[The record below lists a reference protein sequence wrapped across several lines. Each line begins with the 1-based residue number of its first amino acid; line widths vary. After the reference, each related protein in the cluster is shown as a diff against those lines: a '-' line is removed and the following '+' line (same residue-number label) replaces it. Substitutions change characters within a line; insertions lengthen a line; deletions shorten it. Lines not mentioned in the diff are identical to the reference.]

1 MYICDVMAVDKE
13 ELYKKAVQV
22 LEDDKSI
29 VFIEDLVSFLPCV
42 KSSFYKHFPLDSNE
56 MNDFKEIIENNKI
69 NQKRQ
74 LRKKWFDNDNATLQ
88 LALYK
93 LMANNDERE
102 RLNTSYNKTDVTSQ
116 GESINVISLGSGTK
130 PE

>member
-1 MYICDVMAVDKE
+1 MN
-13 ELYKKAVQV
+13 ELNKDDLYNKAMQV
-22 LEDDKSI
+22 LENDKEI

-42 KSSFYKHFPLDSNE
+42 KSSFYKHFPIDSNE
-56 MNDFKEIIENNKI
+56 MNNFKEIIENNKI

-93 LMANNDERE
+93 LIATNDERE
-102 RLNTSYNKTDVTSQ
+102 RLQTNYNKTDVTSQ
-116 GESINVISLGSGTK
+116 GESLNLKDLVKFGD
-130 PE
+130 

>member
-1 MYICDVMAVDKE
+1 MN
-13 ELYKKAVQV
+13 ELNKDDLYNKAMQV
-22 LEDDKSI
+22 LENDKEI

-42 KSSFYKHFPLDSNE
+42 KSSFYKHFPIDSNE
-56 MNDFKEIIENNKI
+56 MNNFKEIIENNKI

-74 LRKKWFDNDNATLQ
+74 LRKKWFNNDNATLQ

-93 LMANNDERE
+93 LIATNDERE
-102 RLNTSYNKTDVTSQ
+102 RLQTNYNKTDVTSQ
-116 GESINVISLGSGTK
+116 GESINIISLGSGTK

>member
-1 MYICDVMAVDKE
+1 MAVDKE

-116 GESINVISLGSGTK
+116 GESINLKDLVKFGD
-130 PE
+130 

>member
-1 MYICDVMAVDKE
+1 MN
-13 ELYKKAVQV
+13 ELNKDDLYNKAMQV
-22 LEDDKSI
+22 LENDKEI

-42 KSSFYKHFPLDSNE
+42 KSSFYKHFPIDSNE
-56 MNDFKEIIENNKI
+56 MNVFKEIIENNKI

-93 LMANNDERE
+93 LIATDDERE
-102 RLNTSYNKTDVTSQ
+102 KLQTNYNKTDVTSQ
-116 GESINVISLGSGTK
+116 GESINIISLGSGTK

>member
-1 MYICDVMAVDKE
+1 MN
-13 ELYKKAVQV
+13 ELNKDDLYNKAMQV
-22 LEDDKSI
+22 LENDKEI

-42 KSSFYKHFPLDSNE
+42 KSSFYKHFPINSNE
-56 MNDFKEIIENNKI
+56 MNVFKEIIENNKI

-93 LMANNDERE
+93 LIATNDERE

-116 GESINVISLGSGTK
+116 GESLNLKDLVKFGD
-130 PE
+130 

>member
-1 MYICDVMAVDKE
+1 MN
-13 ELYKKAVQV
+13 ELNKDDLYNKAMQV
-22 LEDDKSI
+22 LENDKEI

-42 KSSFYKHFPLDSNE
+42 KSSFYKHFPIDSNE
-56 MNDFKEIIENNKI
+56 MNVFKEIIENNKI

-93 LMANNDERE
+93 LIATNDERE
-102 RLNTSYNKTDVTSQ
+102 KLQTNYNKTDVTSQ
-116 GESINVISLGSGTK
+116 GESINIISLGSGTK

>member
-1 MYICDVMAVDKE
+1 
-13 ELYKKAVQV
+13 
-22 LEDDKSI
+22 
-29 VFIEDLVSFLPCV
+29 
-42 KSSFYKHFPLDSNE
+42 
-56 MNDFKEIIENNKI
+56 MNVFKEIIENNKI

-93 LMANNDERE
+93 LIATNDERE

-116 GESINVISLGSGTK
+116 GESLNLKDLVKFGD
-130 PE
+130 

>member
-1 MYICDVMAVDKE
+1 MN
-13 ELYKKAVQV
+13 ELNKDDLYNKAMQV
-22 LEDDKSI
+22 LENDKEI

-42 KSSFYKHFPLDSNE
+42 KSSFYKHFPIDSNE
-56 MNDFKEIIENNKI
+56 MNNFKEIIENNKI

-93 LMANNDERE
+93 LIATNDERE
-102 RLNTSYNKTDVTSQ
+102 RLQTNYNKTDVTSQ
-116 GESINVISLGSGTK
+116 GESINIISLGSGTK